1 MRTAWL
7 LPFWKTVVASL
18 RAGKCGFPFVSFFS
32 RTAAGRCLREREGV
46 REAERERVAV
56 VMGQILCVRAGCTT
70 PITCRLSLYLME
82 EFRSLIVDSVVIT
95 AINTGMVQEGD
106 FTTAANAC
114 QLSATGRKSFLRAY
128 ESRMDQI
135 ATHPVFDYRL
145 SWRRLVAMQAQLLAR
160 HLRGELAVYPG
171 ITTR

>member
-1 MRTAWL
+1 LAL
-7 LPFWKTVVASL
+7 D
-18 RAGKCGFPFVSFFS
+18 
-32 RTAAGRCLREREGV
+32 
-46 REAERERVAV
+46 
-56 VMGQILCVRAGCTT
+56 
-70 PITCRLSLYLME
+70 LME
-82 EFRSLIVDSVVIT
+82 EFRPLIVDSVVIT
-95 AINTGMVQEGD
+95 AINTGMVQEND